1 MEKYFRYRQKKGG
14 GIVELT
20 EEEAAKVHHNKCL
33 EFLGDTKG
41 GKKPPKGRQTEV
53 IKGGKSTF
61 YNHRFAGGR

>member
-20 EEEAAKVHHNKCL
+20 EEEAAKVHHNKSL

-41 GKKPPKGRQTEV
+41 GKEPPKGRQTEV

-61 YNHRFAGGR
+61 YNHRFAGR